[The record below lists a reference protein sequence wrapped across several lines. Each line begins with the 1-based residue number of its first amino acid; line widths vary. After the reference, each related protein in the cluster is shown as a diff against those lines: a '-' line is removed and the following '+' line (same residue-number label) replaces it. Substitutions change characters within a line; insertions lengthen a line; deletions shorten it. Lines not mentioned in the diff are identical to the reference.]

1 MMFASPHLISRH
13 LQHGLTSEVLMF
25 TGIYFKMN
33 EIGGKLIDKEV
44 GRQAQDGRKAGRQIE
59 DRQAG
64 RLELKAER

>member
-1 MMFASPHLISRH
+1 
-13 LQHGLTSEVLMF
+13 MF